1 MSLAAFTNL
10 SQPIIISGRVTE
22 DAPGVMKED
31 TVNLQLDVLNQEVF
45 LVYAVDLNPGAPENI
60 DATTTEVNASLS
72 TTSRST
78 IGFIADSNVIA
89 TADKAIIGDGVAPG
103 GNVFVGSTSLDSPPG
118 PAIAYIGIISTNNFF
133 VQVVG
138 RNNNNVKSSS
148 YRMWGARAR
157 VKDASVYAA
166 LVQSELLSE

>member
-1 MSLAAFTNL
+1 MSMNAFTNV

-22 DAPGVMKED
+22 DVAGTMKQD
-31 TVNLQLDVLNQEVF
+31 QVNLQLDVLNQEVF

-60 DATTTEVNASLS
+60 DDTTTEVNASLS
-72 TTSRST
+72 TTSRTS
-78 IGFIADSNVIA
+78 IGFISDANVIA
-89 TADKAIIGDGVAPG
+89 TADKAIIGAGVTPG

-118 PAIAYIGIISTNNFF
+118 PAIAYIGLISTNNFF
-133 VQVVG
+133 VQVKG
-138 RNNNNVKSSS
+138 TNNSAVKSTS